1 MSHDVSNAGH
11 ATPHVI
17 VEQRGTILRVAFNRP
32 EKKNALTHAMYTAVA
47 DAIDRVEN
55 DPGLRV
61 LFLTGTADCFT
72 SGNDMVD
79 FMQNPPSGGG
89 SPVMRFLN
97 GIRSM
102 TKPLVAAV
110 NGPAVGVGTT
120 LLLHCD
126 LAYAGRGAKFQMPF
140 VSLGLCP
147 EAGSSL
153 LVPMMV
159 GHRKA
164 AQLLMLA
171 ETFGAEDARDYGF
184 VNAVFDDADYQQKAW
199 EKAEQLAAQPPA
211 SVRLAKAQMK
221 ATFPQLAEVMM
232 KEGAEF
238 ISRLGSPEAM
248 EAMGAFMQKRKPD
261 FSKFS

>member
-1 MSHDVSNAGH
+1 MSHESQVL
-11 ATPHVI
+11 I
-17 VEQRGTILRVAFNRP
+17 EQRGHILHVALNRP
-32 EKKNALTHAMYTAVA
+32 DKKNALTHAMYTALA

-61 LFLTGTADCFT
+61 TFITGTADCFT

-79 FMQNPPSGGG
+79 FMHNPPTSAE
-89 SPVMRFLN
+89 SPVSRFLN
-97 GIRSM
+97 AIR
-102 TKPLVAAV
+102 TAQKPLVAAV
-110 NGPAVGVGTT
+110 NGPAIGVGTT

-126 LAYAGRGAKFQMPF
+126 LAYAGRSARFQMPF

-153 LVPMMV
+153 LLPMMV

-171 ETFGAEDARDYGF
+171 EVFGAEDARDYGF

-221 ATFPQLAEVMM
+221 SAFPQLGEVMAS
-232 KEGAEF
+232 EGAAF
-238 ISRLGSPEAM
+238 MARLKSPEAM
-248 EAMGAFMQKRKPD
+248 EAVGAFLQKRKPD
-261 FSKFS
+261 FSRFS